1 MYSGLHMIGWL
12 LIREP
17 PMILNDNSSSDTV
30 CTEPGVE
37 KQENTSYGSCAT
49 NLNMDTEQIK
59 NIVPMDALRTKEFY
73 LVYFCRFLITPITQV
88 KDPNL
93 QNPNNF
99 CSFTFRMYCYTSPFI
114 NLSPT
119 WFR

>member
-1 MYSGLHMIGWL
+1 MIGWL

-88 KDPNL
+88 KDPK
-93 QNPNNF
+93 
-99 CSFTFRMYCYTSPFI
+99 FTEPK
-114 NLSPT
+114 
-119 WFR
+119 